1 MITWEG
7 RLLRSLCL
15 MLCAKATHKSGQTA
29 QLMNC
34 KGVQRDR
41 VGDWPTGESGAI
53 HKRIATHTTPLM
65 VSKSFWDSG
74 QGCHLKWLL
83 SAPSS
88 QQNQSLSCHLNSRA
102 LACSIWAGLRPL
114 LPSLLHL
121 PLSSVLRCIGSMT
134 KTMIQVYR
142 AQPGGDA

>member
-1 MITWEG
+1 M
-7 RLLRSLCL
+7 LKPLCL
-15 MLCAKATHKSGQTA
+15 LLCAKATHKSGQTA

-41 VGDWPTGESGAI
+41 VGDWPTGESEAI
-53 HKRIATHTTPLM
+53 PPENCYMQLPSRSQKASGTLGKVAACTGSCRPLL
-65 VSKSFWDSG
+65 VRRAS
-74 QGCHLKWLL
+74 
-83 SAPSS
+83 P
-88 QQNQSLSCHLNSRA
+88 LSCHLNSRA

-114 LPSLLHL
+114 LPSLLRLHL
-121 PLSSVLRCIGSMT
+121 TSVLRCIGSTT